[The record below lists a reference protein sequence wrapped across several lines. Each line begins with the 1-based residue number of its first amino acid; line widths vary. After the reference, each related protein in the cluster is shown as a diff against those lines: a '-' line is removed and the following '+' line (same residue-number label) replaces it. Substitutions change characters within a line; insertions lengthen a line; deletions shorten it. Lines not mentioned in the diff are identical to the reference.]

1 MGRWCHAAGTGT
13 PIVNNYHLGAAG
25 RQGSAGQQ
33 QQDKQK
39 AERAEGSLRRRWAAG
54 VDGGRV
60 GSSRRSFEL
69 TSFSSRTP
77 YYRAC
82 AKEETWEMDEH
93 ERMIGE
99 AVTRLEVACLVD
111 FCDFALVLGRLLF
124 GKASYRKF
132 INVWDACRLQHYITK
147 LLACMAKAYLD
158 MTSTKLSK
166 YVDILTLSNI
176 RRIKLLEKPIS
187 ATSGQRISNLQCLWA
202 AA

>member
-1 MGRWCHAAGTGT
+1 MPRCRYRD
-13 PIVNNYHLGAAG
+13 PIDNNYHLGAAG

-77 YYRAC
+77 YYRAH

-111 FCDFALVLGRLLF
+111 CCGIAPVLGRLLF
-124 GKASYRKF
+124 EKASYRKLS
-132 INVWDACRLQHYITK
+132 NVWDACRLQHYITK

-158 MTSTKLSK
+158 MTSTKLS
-166 YVDILTLSNI
+166 
-176 RRIKLLEKPIS
+176 R
-187 ATSGQRISNLQCLWA
+187 
-202 AA
+202 